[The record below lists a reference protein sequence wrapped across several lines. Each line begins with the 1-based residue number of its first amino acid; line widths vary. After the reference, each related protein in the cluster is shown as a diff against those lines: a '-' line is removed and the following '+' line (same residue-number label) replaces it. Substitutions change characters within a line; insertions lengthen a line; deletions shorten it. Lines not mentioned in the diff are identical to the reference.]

1 MSLFCWHEVHKV
13 CDMAL
18 LTFQYGSVRL
28 WDMTWPENPYHCTWK
43 CFTKCFYV
51 CSSAHV
57 TPPQHVRCDLR
68 QLVYW
73 RRHVLITSMLG
84 GHRSRAMASLLDQ
97 SAPFKC
103 APMSFV
109 MNSVLVHIMELH
121 HVSIKST
128 CRKFIYI
135 KYSHVYIYMI
145 NIPCQWQ
152 SGRIDSIWF
161 RHACTCQTHLF
172 PYWNK
177 LGIPA
182 SDLLVMVCIMMDGF
196 HQPNMT

>member
-1 MSLFCWHEVHKV
+1 MV
-13 CDMAL
+13 
-18 LTFQYGSVRL
+18 QYGSVRL

-135 KYSHVYIYMI
+135 KYSHVYIYIYDKHPMSVAE
-145 NIPCQWQ
+145 WQ
-152 SGRIDSIWF
+152 NRQYLVSTCMHVSNTPFSI
-161 RHACTCQTHLF
+161 LE
-172 PYWNK
+172 
-177 LGIPA
+177 
-182 SDLLVMVCIMMDGF
+182 
-196 HQPNMT
+196 